1 MLSRGARVGR
11 LNELRKLGLR
21 SIGITTNGIALQ
33 RRLPALV
40 ENGLTHL
47 NIRYTYCQSLE
58 KFHRSSPC
66 FCSLDTL
73 DPFKFELMTRRI
85 GHDAVLRSLDTALS
99 IPELRS
105 VKLNAVIV
113 KGLNDHEVLDF
124 VDLTKDKDISVR
136 FIEFMPFTGTK
147 MAFSCSI
154 QLTSKH
160 REQMG

>member
-1 MLSRGARVGR
+1 
-11 LNELRKLGLR
+11 
-21 SIGITTNGIALQ
+21 
-33 RRLPALV
+33 
-40 ENGLTHL
+40 
-47 NIRYTYCQSLE
+47 
-58 KFHRSSPC
+58 
-66 FCSLDTL
+66 
-73 DPFKFELMTRRI
+73 MTRRI

-147 MAFSCSI
+147 MAVSCSI
-154 QLTSKH
+154 
-160 REQMG
+160 